1 MTAAAL
7 IVSLGMVAVTA
18 IMRAAGASLVRTP
31 RGVATRDAAEGKAGA
46 ATVADLLEDRAGL
59 QPALGM
65 VHTTLLVLAAI
76 PATWALSR
84 MVDGWALFLA
94 LVVLGILLVVVGDI
108 VPRKLGRDRPG
119 ALAYRFAGLLRGAIA
134 LGGAATDFI
143 NDIDDDHDDEADDAG
158 GDAQEAQ
165 LISSVLEFSD
175 TIVREVMTP
184 RTDMICVRANESTDH
199 ALDVVLEAG
208 RSRVPVLGDGTDDI
222 LGVLYARDLLKL
234 MDDEAEAR
242 PSHQL
247 MRTAYFV
254 PETKRVPELL
264 REMQANQVHLAVVV
278 DEFGGTAGLVTI
290 EDLLEELVG
299 EIIDEYDDEEP
310 LVTLLDEGGYLI
322 DGRMGVDELEE
333 LLGIDLPDD
342 EWDTVGGL
350 LLGLAGRVPKEGES
364 FDYDTHVF
372 TAERVQGR
380 RVARVRLRNR

>member
-1 MTAAAL
+1 MTVVAL
-7 IVSLGMVAVTA
+7 TVSAVMVVVTA

-31 RGVATRDAAEGKAGA
+31 RAVAARDAAEGDEGA
-46 ATVADLLEDRAGL
+46 AVVADLLEDRPRL
-59 QPALGM
+59 QPALGG
-65 VHTTLLVLAAI
+65 VHTALLVLAAI
-76 PATWALSR
+76 PATWTLTR
-84 MVDGWALFLA
+84 ILDGWVLLAA
-94 LVVLGILLVVVGDI
+94 LVVLGLLLVVVGDL

-119 ALAYRFAGLLRGAIA
+119 ALAYRFAGLLKGAVA
-134 LGGAATDFI
+134 LGAAATDFI
-143 NDIDDDHDDEADDAG
+143 DDLDDDDDEDVDEDAV
-158 GDAQEAQ
+158 DAEEAQ
-165 LISSVLEFSD
+165 LITSVLEFSD

-184 RTDMICVRANESTDH
+184 RTDMVCVRANESTDH

-208 RSRVPVLGDGTDDI
+208 RSRVPVLGEGTDDI

-242 PSHQL
+242 PSRLL

-299 EIIDEYDDEEP
+299 EIVDEYDDEEP

-333 LLGIDLPDD
+333 LLGVELPDD

-364 FDYDTHVF
+364 FDYDAHVF

-380 RVARVRLRNR
+380 RVARVRLRAR

>member
-1 MTAAAL
+1 MIDGWVLLVAL
-7 IVSLGMVAVTA
+7 V
-18 IMRAAGASLVRTP
+18 
-31 RGVATRDAAEGKAGA
+31 
-46 ATVADLLEDRAGL
+46 
-59 QPALGM
+59 ALG
-65 VHTTLLVLAAI
+65 L
-76 PATWALSR
+76 
-84 MVDGWALFLA
+84 
-94 LVVLGILLVVVGDI
+94 LLVVMGDL
-108 VPRKLGRDRPG
+108 VPRKIGRDRPG
-119 ALAYRFAGLLRGAIA
+119 ALAYRFAGLLKGAVA

-143 NDIDDDHDDEADDAG
+143 SDLDEDDDEDEDENAADAG
-158 GDAQEAQ
+158 EAQ
-165 LISSVLEFSD
+165 LITSVLEFSD

-184 RTDMICVRANESTDH
+184 RTDMVCVRANESTDH

-208 RSRVPVLGDGTDDI
+208 RSRVPVLGEGTDDI

-242 PSHQL
+242 PSRQL

-264 REMQANQVHLAVVV
+264 REMQANQVHLAIVV

-299 EIIDEYDDEEP
+299 EIVDEYDDEEP
-310 LVTLLDEGGYLI
+310 LVTLLAEGGYLI

-333 LLGIDLPDD
+333 LLGVELPDD

-364 FDYDTHVF
+364 FDYDAHVF

-380 RVARVRLRNR
+380 RVARVRLRAR